1 MLQVVTNLVPMAGEF
16 FFWQL
21 CFLRK
26 LPNWLPVQS
35 SNMIWF
41 IYLIIWLLFHDS
53 VNKKQSFIAFLIS
66 ITFSLRLQSESN
78 ENLAEKLEV
87 HTVIK
92 GLVSFSLGS

>member
-1 MLQVVTNLVPMAGEF
+1 
-16 FFWQL
+16 
-21 CFLRK
+21 
-26 LPNWLPVQS
+26 
-35 SNMIWF
+35 MIWF

-66 ITFSLRLQSESN
+66 ITFSLPLQSESN

-87 HTVIK
+87 YTVIR